1 MLSKYS
7 VRRNSATEIEDHY
20 NVLGYLGFEDQYIKL
35 PPEEV
40 IAKKVKLI
48 PEKRKTLKTGT
59 GTKTNSK

>member
-7 VRRNSATEIEDHY
+7 VRRNSVTEIEDHY

-48 PEKRKTLKTGT
+48 PEKRKTLKTGA
-59 GTKTNSK
+59 GTKSNSK